1 MNPAPEKWRVRFAPT
16 PPAGS
21 IACERPAG
29 DHEVEVWRDNSGNI
43 CAYGYIA
50 DGYGW
55 MDLVAT
61 AKFRLES
68 RNREVTS
75 FALPGVSPALVREA
89 YCHAALPI
97 ALHFF
102 GCEVLHA
109 SAVRTGRGV
118 VAFCAFSE
126 TGKSTI
132 AAALGARGHP
142 LWADD
147 AVAIDSGNTGHGGTA
162 IQTLLLPFN
171 LRLRRPSAQ
180 YLGEADERTGG
191 AQAECEFTA
200 SPLAALCVL
209 ERSSEPHRDVAIR
222 RLSPSEAFTALLPH
236 AFCFSLN
243 DYARKRAM
251 LEFYLNMAARTPAFS
266 VSFAPGFER
275 LPAILDA
282 IEAALPGF
290 ALRSSLGGRSCA
302 SALAGLH

>member
-1 MNPAPEKWRVRFAPT
+1 MNPAPEKWRVMFAPT
-16 PPAGS
+16 PRPGS
-21 IACERPAG
+21 IACERPPE
-29 DHEVEVWRDNSGNI
+29 DSEVEIWRDNSGSV
-43 CAYGYIA
+43 CARGYIA

-61 AKFRLES
+61 AKFRFDP
-68 RNREVTS
+68 RNREVTAFS
-75 FALPGVSPALVREA
+75 IPDVSPALVHDA
-89 YCHAALPI
+89 YCHAALPV

-109 SAVRTGRGV
+109 SAVRTERGV

-132 AAALGARGHP
+132 AGALGARGYP

-147 AVAIDSGNTGHGGTA
+147 AVAIDSDDTGHGGTP

-171 LRLRRPSAQ
+171 LRLRPPSAQ
-180 YLGEADERTGG
+180 YLGEVDGRAAES
-191 AQAECEFTA
+191 QAECEFTT

-209 ERSSEPHRDVAIR
+209 ERSRELQRDVEIR
-222 RLSPSEAFTALLPH
+222 RLSLSETFVALLPH

-243 DYARKRAM
+243 DQTRKRAM
-251 LEFYLNMAARTPAFS
+251 LKFYLNLAARTPTFS

-290 ALRSSLGGRSCA
+290 APQSSPGGKPCEL
-302 SALAGLH
+302 ALAGLH